1 MLGKPNEIEYQ
12 DKKRMGKEETLK
24 YLFLYSTHKFSSYKR
39 KLIPPIY
46 MKNHEF
52 TKY

>member
-24 YLFLYSTHKFSSYKR
+24 YLFLYRTHNFSSYKR
-39 KLIPPIY
+39 KLIATMY
-46 MKNHEF
+46 EEA
-52 TKY
+52 